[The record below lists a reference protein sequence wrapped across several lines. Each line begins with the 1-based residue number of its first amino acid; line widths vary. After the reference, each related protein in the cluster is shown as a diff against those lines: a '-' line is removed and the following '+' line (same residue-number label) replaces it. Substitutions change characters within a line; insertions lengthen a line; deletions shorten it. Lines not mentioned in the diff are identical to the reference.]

1 MSDKNTE
8 QITKPEET
16 KSSSTPHREK
26 DPKKVAAG
34 KRLAEYNRMHREAY
48 EREKKRE
55 ESKNLEV
62 VKEEES
68 TPEDGQTWIPEL
80 SFSTV
85 ISIIGVAI
93 AAVDLYMRY
102 RGSSKDHFVW
112 EPVTTVISK
121 EEPKQSTS
129 KIPVPIPTQSNEVP
143 KIGMC

>member
-16 KSSSTPHREK
+16 KASTPQREK

-55 ESKNLEV
+55 ESKKLEV
-62 VKEEES
+62 VKEEEES
-68 TPEDGQTWIPEL
+68 PSENEQSWIPEL

-112 EPVTTVISK
+112 EPVTTVISRD
-121 EEPKQSTS
+121 EPKQTTS